1 MEFYIAG
8 FIVLLLIAI
17 YFFIRNQAKNE
28 VKAEMNE
35 DLLDVIKESQ
45 DIRNDVANLSD
56 DNINKLL

>member
-45 DIRNDVANLSD
+45 DIRNDIANLSD
-56 DNINKLL
+56 DDINKLL